1 MVEATPKCMGG
12 VALSVLVTGGA
23 GFIGSHLV
31 DKLVSGGVNVRIL
44 DNLSSGDLD
53 NLSSHVGSGRVEF
66 IEGDVRDIAV
76 VRKAVSGVSHVVH
89 LAAIVSVTFSTEN
102 PAVTY
107 DVNTSGTLNL
117 LQASAE
123 AGVRRFVFASS
134 CAVYGEP
141 MFLPVNESHPANP
154 ISPYADSKLKA
165 EQICIDYHRKAALES
180 VVLRFFNVYGPRQ
193 GLNDY
198 SGVIT
203 QFINNIKRSQSLVIY
218 GDGLQ
223 TRDFVNV
230 SDVVG
235 AIAASMNSIQAAGE
249 TIHVGTG
256 KPTSINE
263 LAETLSKLTN
273 SQVGVEY
280 KGARVGEI
288 RHSYADIAKA
298 SRVLGY
304 RPCVSLEKGL
314 SQLTSA

>member
-1 MVEATPKCMGG
+1 MN
-12 VALSVLVTGGA
+12 VLVTGGA

-31 DKLVSGGVNVRIL
+31 DKLVSGGVCVKVL
-44 DNLSSGDLD
+44 DNLSTGSLNNISRHLNSGK
-53 NLSSHVGSGRVEF
+53 VEF
-66 IEGDVRDIAV
+66 IEGDLRDLAILKNAV
-76 VRKAVSGVSHVVH
+76 KGVSQVVH
-89 LAAIVSVTFSTEN
+89 LAAIISVTFSTDN

-123 AGVRRFVFASS
+123 AGVKRFVFVSS

-141 MFLPVNESHPANP
+141 VFLPVTESHPTNP

-165 EQICIDYHRKAALES
+165 EKHCLDFDQKSCLEP

-203 QFINNIKRSQSLVIY
+203 KFLDNIKHCKPLVIY

-230 SDVVG
+230 SDVVDSIV
-235 AIAASMNSIQAAGE
+235 ASIQSSKAAGE
-249 TIHVGTG
+249 IIHIGTG
-256 KPTSINE
+256 KPTSINK
-263 LAETLSKLTN
+263 LTETLSKF
-273 SQVGVEY
+273 
-280 KGARVGEI
+280 
-288 RHSYADIAKA
+288 
-298 SRVLGY
+298 
-304 RPCVSLEKGL
+304 
-314 SQLTSA
+314 